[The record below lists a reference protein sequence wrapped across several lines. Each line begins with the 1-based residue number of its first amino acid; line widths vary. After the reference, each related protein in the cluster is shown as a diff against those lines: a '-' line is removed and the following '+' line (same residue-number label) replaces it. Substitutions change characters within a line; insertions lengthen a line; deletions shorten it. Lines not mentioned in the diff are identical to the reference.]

1 MKALF
6 IIAPARYQDF
16 EYNVPK
22 KIFELAG
29 IEVITASKTKGSIK
43 GALGGTT
50 QAQLSLSEVKVKDYD
65 LILFV
70 GGPGAVEYQ
79 QDEEAH
85 KIAQEAVIRNK
96 ILAAICIAPI
106 ILASAGVLFGKKATV
121 WNDDGLEEDILKEN
135 GATYTGEKVTVD
147 GKIITANG
155 PRAAEEFAK
164 RILER
169 LVKK

>member
-6 IIAPARYQDF
+6 IIAPRYQDF

-22 KIFELAG
+22 KIFELAE
-29 IEVITASKTKGSIK
+29 IEVITASKNSGLVK
-43 GALGGTT
+43 GALGGTA
-50 QAQLSLSEVKVKDYD
+50 QAQISLSEAEVKDYE

-70 GGPGAVEYQ
+70 GGPGAVDYQ

-85 KIAQEAVIRNK
+85 KIAQEAVKQNK
-96 ILAAICIAPI
+96 ILAAICIAPT
-106 ILASAGVLFGKKATV
+106 ILAYAGVLNGKKATV

-135 GATYTGEKVTVD
+135 GATFTGEKVTVD

-164 RILER
+164 KILI
-169 LVKK
+169 LLIKK